1 MNQTKPADAESMQ
14 VVVADDPATENK
26 PLHPLFSSSD
36 GDIILGSKGGT
47 LFRVHSYTLKTTS
60 QWFRTMFSLPQKSAS
75 SQSATTAPDIIYVD
89 EDAYTLECLLRMV
102 CGLPIMH
109 IDSYDKIDALLYAAE
124 KYDMPGP
131 ISICRLLV
139 MTPQL
144 LDHPFR
150 LYATACRY
158 GWDPEAKF
166 ASTQTLSY
174 NIHAPEHRPMLQ
186 RLGIDAALNLF
197 ELHRS
202 RREVL
207 RQRLDC
213 PPFVAG
219 GTAACVECGAM
230 IDYHTWR
237 ELKYK
242 IILEMD
248 VRPLGD
254 TVLETGLVDWP
265 EARACWTAKC
275 PNVDCDRSLYDKG
288 ETLRVIRECIEGLRK
303 YI

>member
-1 MNQTKPADAESMQ
+1 MNQAKQADPESMQ
-14 VVVADDPATENK
+14 VVPVNVNEDK
-26 PLHPLFSSSD
+26 PPGFHPLFSSSD
-36 GDIILGSKGGT
+36 GDIILGAKGGT

-60 QWFRTMFSLPQKSAS
+60 GWFRTMFSLPQKST
-75 SQSATTAPDIIYVD
+75 SATTDIIYVD
-89 EDAYTLECLLRMV
+89 EDAYTLESLLRMA
-102 CGLPIMH
+102 CGLPIMNV
-109 IDSYDKIDALLYAAE
+109 DSYDTIDALLYASE

-139 MTPQL
+139 MMPQL
-144 LDHPFR
+144 LNQPFR
-150 LYATACRY
+150 LYAVACRY
-158 GWDPEAKF
+158 GWDTEAKF
-166 ASTQTLSY
+166 ASTQTLSH
-174 NIHAPEHRPMLQ
+174 NIHATEHRPLLQ
-186 RLGIDAALNLF
+186 RLGIDAVLDLF

-207 RQRLDC
+207 RHRLDR

-219 GTAACVECGAM
+219 GTAACVQCGAM

-242 IILEMD
+242 IVLEMD

-254 TVLETGLVDWP
+254 TILDAGLIEWP
-265 EARACWTAKC
+265 EACACWTAKC
-275 PNVDCDRSLYDKG
+275 PNAECDRFLYDKE

-303 YI
+303 CI

>member
-1 MNQTKPADAESMQ
+1 MNHTKQSDLESVQAFLEDANE
-14 VVVADDPATENK
+14 DRLK
-26 PLHPLFSSSD
+26 PIHPLFSSSD
-36 GDIILGSKGGT
+36 GDIILGAKGGT

-60 QWFRTMFSLPQKSAS
+60 GWFRTMFSLPQKSTP
-75 SQSATTAPDIIYVD
+75 TTPEIIYVD
-89 EDAYTLECLLRMV
+89 EDAHTLEILLRMA
-102 CGLPIMH
+102 CGLPLVH
-109 IDSYDKIDALLYAAE
+109 IDTYDAIDALLFACE

-131 ISICRLLV
+131 MSICRVLV
-139 MTPQL
+139 MLPHLAQQ
-144 LDHPFR
+144 PFR
-150 LYATACRY
+150 LYSVACRY
-158 GWDPEAKF
+158 GWELEAKL
-166 ASTQTLSY
+166 ASTQTLTS
-174 NIHAPEHRPMLQ
+174 NIHAASLRPLLQ
-186 RLGIDAALNLF
+186 RLGIDAVLNLF

-202 RREVL
+202 RREGL

-219 GTAACVECGAM
+219 GVADCAQCGSA

-254 TVLETGLVDWP
+254 TILDTGLSEWP

-275 PNVDCDRSLYDKG
+275 PNSNCDRSLYDKG
-288 ETLRVIRECIEGLRK
+288 ETVRVIRECIDGLRK
-303 YI
+303 CT

>member
-1 MNQTKPADAESMQ
+1 MTK
-14 VVVADDPATENK
+14 K

-36 GDIILGSKGGT
+36 GDIILGAKGGT

-60 QWFRTMFSLPQKSAS
+60 GWFRTMFSLPQKAVPTPS
-75 SQSATTAPDIIYVD
+75 DIIYVD
-89 EDAYTLECLLRMV
+89 EDVHTLESLFRMI
-102 CGLPIMH
+102 CGLPLMH
-109 IDSYDKIDALLYAAE
+109 VGSFDEIDALLYAAE

-131 ISICRLLV
+131 MSICRLLV
-139 MTPQL
+139 MMPHL
-144 LDHPFR
+144 LDQPFR
-150 LYATACRY
+150 LYAVACRY

-166 ASTQTLSY
+166 ASTQTLTY
-174 NIHAPEHRPMLQ
+174 NIHAAEHRPMLQ
-186 RLGIDAALNLF
+186 RLGIDAVLDLF
-197 ELHRS
+197 ALHRS

-219 GTAACVECGAM
+219 GTAACAQCGKM

-254 TVLETGLVDWP
+254 TIIETGLTEWP
-265 EARACWTAKC
+265 EAHACWKAKC
-275 PNVDCDRSLYDKG
+275 PNGDCDRYLYDKG
-288 ETLRVIRECIEGLRK
+288 ETLRVIRECIDGLRK
-303 YI
+303 CI